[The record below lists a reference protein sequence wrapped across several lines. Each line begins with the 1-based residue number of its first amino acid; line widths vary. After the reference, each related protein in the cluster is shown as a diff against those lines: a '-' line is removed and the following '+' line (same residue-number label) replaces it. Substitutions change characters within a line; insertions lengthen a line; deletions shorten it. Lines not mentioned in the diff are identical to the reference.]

1 MAKAKHKKPSPVLSM
16 KMQDEAAIKE
26 GCYFD
31 ERAADFVCDF
41 FETFL
46 RHTIGRH
53 AGQPFKLL
61 DWQRDDVLRPLFGW
75 KRADGKARFGKGF
88 IWTPKK
94 QGKSTLSAGIAL
106 FYLLTAGKRSEVYG
120 VATTR
125 DQAGIIYREC
135 AAFITQ
141 SKHLS
146 GKLKPLDSKKR
157 IPYAGNNSFYQALAG
172 ETMARGAEGI
182 NPSLSLFDEI
192 HAQRS
197 RLLWDAMAYASAARE
212 NSLLLSVSTVGIADK
227 SLIWWEHYDYTKK
240 LLAGLIVDPYC
251 FAYLTQADES
261 CIDDFDLCGQE
272 EQWRKAMPSL
282 GHTVEVETIR
292 QHYIEAKNSPAKQNA
307 FRRYLL
313 NIPTQQVDKV
323 VPMQEWYSRS
333 QTPPDLM
340 GRHCFGG
347 LDLASHEDLSA
358 FVLYFTETRNAAG
371 EIDEP
376 AFVLSKFFCPSDKI
390 KERMANGM
398 AYYSQWVD
406 EGWLVEAGTARIEAK
421 PIQDV
426 IREASEFYQID
437 EIGFDPWGADA
448 VVNELMEEG
457 VPLIAVGQTMR
468 GMTTGVRG
476 VLDDIAESKI
486 YHDGNPVLSW
496 CLANCASD
504 EKSDGGIRFSKK
516 KSADKIDGAV
526 ALAMARGR
534 AIENANKLN
543 NEPEIYF

>member
-1 MAKAKHKKPSPVLSM
+1 MAKRKAKKKKVVELSM
-16 KMQDEAAIKE
+16 TKQDEAAIAS

-31 ERAADFVCDF
+31 SQAADFVCDF
-41 FETFL
+41 FETYL
-46 RHTIGRH
+46 RHTMGKH

-75 KRADGKARFGKGF
+75 KRADGKSRFGKGF

-94 QGKSTLSAGIAL
+94 QGKSTLSAGVAL
-106 FYLLTAGKRSEVYG
+106 FYLLTSGKRAEVFG

-125 DQAGIIYREC
+125 EQAGIIYRE
-135 AAFITQ
+135 AAAMVNNCKQ
-141 SKHLS
+141 LA

-172 ETMARGAEGI
+172 ETMARGVEGI
-182 NPSLSLFDEI
+182 NPNLVLFDEI

-197 RLLWDAMAYASAARE
+197 RILYDTMCYASAARE

-227 SLIWWEHYDYTKK
+227 SLIWWEQYEYTKK
-240 LLAGLIVDPYC
+240 LLTGAIIDPYC
-251 FAYLTQADES
+251 FAYLRQADEE
-261 CIDDFDLCGQE
+261 CVDDFDLCGEE
-272 EQWRKAMPSL
+272 EQWFKAMPSL
-282 GHTVEVETIR
+282 GHTVQVETIR

-313 NIPTQQVDKV
+313 NIPTQQVDRV
-323 VPMQEWYSRS
+323 VPMAEWYGRS
-333 QTPPDLM
+333 AIVPDLM

-347 LDLASHEDLSA
+347 LDLASHEDLSS
-358 FVLYFTETRNAAG
+358 FVLYFPEVD
-371 EIDEP
+371 DEP
-376 AFVLSKFFCPSDKI
+376 AFVLSKFFCPNDKI
-390 KERMANGM
+390 QERKASGM
-398 AYYSQWVD
+398 QYYSQWID
-406 EGWLVEAGTARIEAK
+406 EGWLMSAGVARIDAN

-426 IREASEFYQID
+426 IREASEYYQID

-448 VVNELMEEG
+448 VVNELIEEG

-468 GMTTGVRG
+468 GMTAGTRAL
-476 VLDDIAESKI
+476 LDDIAESKI

-534 AIENANKLN
+534 ALDNANKSN
-543 NEPEIYF
+543 NSPEIYF